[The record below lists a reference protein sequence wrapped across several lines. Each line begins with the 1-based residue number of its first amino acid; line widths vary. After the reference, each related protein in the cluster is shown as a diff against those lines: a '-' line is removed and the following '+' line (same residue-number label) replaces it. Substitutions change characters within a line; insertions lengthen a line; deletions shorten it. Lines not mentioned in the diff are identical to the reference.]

1 MFSMIKTKRLVFN
14 LNGLIERFNIF
25 YKSNLKLSLMPNFE
39 TPLYSDF

>member
-14 LNGLIERFNIF
+14 LNALIDFINQT
-25 YKSNLKLSLMPNFE
+25 SKLSLMPNFE

>member
-25 YKSNLKLSLMPNFE
+25 YKSKPQIVIDAKF
-39 TPLYSDF
+39 